1 MTPFRFTT
9 SWDDGHPLD
18 LRIADMLS
26 RHGLPGTF
34 YVPLANREG
43 GPVLGRDDIRSLDAA
58 FEIGSHTRDHVY
70 LKTIPAAAAAEQ
82 IADGRRLLEDS
93 LGHAVSGFA
102 YPGGKHDAAIRDA
115 VARAGFAYA
124 RTTENFRIDLPP
136 DSFRMPTTLQIYPHR
151 RDIYVRNLVA
161 RGHLAARGPVF
172 LRAIC
177 QADLFAR
184 LRDLFAHARQAGGI
198 FHVWGHSREI
208 GELDLWKPLD
218 LFFAHVA
225 ERLSA
230 GEGVPN
236 GGLMPRR
243 EGDAR

>member
-18 LRIADMLS
+18 LRIADMLA

-43 GPVLGRDDIRSLDAA
+43 SPVLGRDELRMLDAD

-70 LKTIPAAAAAEQ
+70 LKSVPAAVAAGQ
-82 IADGRRLLEDS
+82 IADGKSLLEDIV
-93 LGHAVSGFA
+93 GHALSGFA

-124 RTTENFRIDLPP
+124 RTTENFRTDLPP
-136 DSFRMPTTLQIYPHR
+136 DPFRMPTTLQIYPHG

-172 LRAIC
+172 LRAVG
-177 QADLFAR
+177 QTDLFVR

-218 LFFAHVA
+218 SFFAHVA
-225 ERLSA
+225 ERISA
-230 GEGVPN
+230 DEGVSN
-236 GGLMPRR
+236 AGLLPHR